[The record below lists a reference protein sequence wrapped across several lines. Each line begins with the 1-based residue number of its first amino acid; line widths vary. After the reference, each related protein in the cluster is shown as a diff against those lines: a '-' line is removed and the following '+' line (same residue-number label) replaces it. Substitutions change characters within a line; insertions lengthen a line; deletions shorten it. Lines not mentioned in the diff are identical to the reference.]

1 MNPPIAPEAAE
12 LASRFP
18 ALSACRLALEDM
30 PSGEAQAHLELLLP
44 QHQIILNAVG
54 PDAESARRK
63 AIEVALARLNELA
76 RRDPKIGNSGSLLGV

>member
-12 LASRFP
+12 LARRFP

-54 PDAESARRK
+54 PDPESARRK
-63 AIEVALARLNELA
+63 AIEAALARLTELA
-76 RRDPKIGNSGSLLGV
+76 RRDPRIGNSGSE